1 MTQEQ
6 VCKRDEATLARLR
19 TSQARDEVIRF
30 ERELGCERLRPQLL
44 RLRESIFAEAERS
57 ERDIAQ
63 RPQAEQQHPK
73 TDAAG
78 QTPQREDSARG
89 PLTSISQDNI
99 CKRDAERLARLR
111 VSQAR
116 DEVIRFERELGC
128 EKLRPQVVRLR
139 ESVGS
144 N

>member
-6 VCKRDEATLARLR
+6 VCKRDEEALARLR
-19 TSQARDEVIRF
+19 TSQARDGVIRL

-44 RLRESIFAEAERS
+44 RLRESIFAEGERGT
-57 ERDIAQ
+57 RDAAQ
-63 RPQAEQQHPK
+63 QPQAEQQHPK
-73 TDAAG
+73 NDAAR
-78 QTPQREDSARG
+78 QAPEREASAKG
-89 PLTSISQDNI
+89 PPTSISQDQI
-99 CKRDAERLARLR
+99 CKRDAETLARLR
-111 VSQAR
+111 ASQQR